1 VRPLFATLGLCAALG
16 FSLAHAQVYRWTD
29 QQGRVRY
36 SDTPPPATAK
46 DVQKKP
52 FSEDP
57 MVTRLRATQELAV
70 AKQRFPVK
78 LYTSPSCRELCGGAR
93 LALNARSVPFEEVQV
108 WDPESNEAL
117 QKASGGN
124 EVPVVLVG
132 ETVVRGFDA
141 AALDNA
147 LDAAGYPKQ
156 GLLPSE
162 SQAAPELP
170 EGYVAGGKAA
180 APATPAEASEP
191 APEAEKT
198 PPPR

>member
-1 VRPLFATLGLCAALG
+1 MRPARGALALCASLA
-16 FSLAHAQVYRWTD
+16 FALAHAQVYRWTD
-29 QQGRVRY
+29 EQGRVRY

-57 MVTRLRATQELAV
+57 MVTRLRAKQELAA
-70 AKQRFPVK
+70 AKQRFPVT
-78 LYTSPSCRELCGGAR
+78 LYTSPSCKELCGGAR
-93 LALNARSVPFEEVQV
+93 AALSARSVPFEEVQV

-162 SQAAPELP
+162 TQAAPELP
-170 EGYVAGGKAA
+170 EGYLPGGKPAA
-180 APATPAEASEP
+180 PAEASEP
-191 APEAEKT
+191 APEAERT